1 MTEYGVSPAFVFS
14 RHTTNYSAADF
25 QDSLH
30 AARNLGFTLFEPEI
44 HHPERVEEWLN
55 GGGERVA
62 RLARELDL
70 GVSQFVAHF
79 LMHGFASRTRLA
91 NHSDLEALK
100 RVAEVAARFPRCRVL
115 ALPLARF
122 QPDDRADTLP
132 QAHAELWELLRSK
145 VAASLAITRAAGLRL
160 ALEILPYSLPVNT
173 EGFLRLAG
181 EIGSPDLGINLDTG
195 HAWAQREV
203 MELLP
208 SKLNGRIFG
217 VHLKDNNSDVN
228 LPLAPGKGTIPWVPF
243 LRNLR
248 TSGYRGSLD
257 IEIGCAPD
265 RVAAEYSDGLNYL
278 KSLNL
283 DDAVA

>member
-1 MTEYGVSPAFVFS
+1 VTEYGVSPAFVFS

-25 QDSLH
+25 QESLH
-30 AARNLGFTLFEPEI
+30 AARNLGFDVFEPEI
-44 HHPERVEEWLN
+44 FHPERLEEWLN

-62 RLARELDL
+62 HLATDLDL

-79 LMHGFASRTRLA
+79 LMHGFACRARLA
-91 NHSDLEALK
+91 DHSDLEALK
-100 RVAEVAARFPRCRVL
+100 QVAEVATRFPRCKVL

-122 QPDDRADTLP
+122 QPEAADASRS
-132 QAHAELWELLRSK
+132 AHAELWGLLRNK

-160 ALEILPYSLPVNT
+160 ALEVLPYSLPVNP
-173 EGFLRLAG
+173 EGFLRLAA

-208 SKLNGRIFG
+208 SKLNVRIFG
-217 VHLKDNNSDVN
+217 VHLKDNNSDTN
-228 LPLAPGKGTIPWVPF
+228 LPLAPGKGTIPWRPF

-248 TSGYRGSLD
+248 AAGYTGSLD

-265 RVAAEYSDGLNYL
+265 RVAAEYTDGLNYL

-283 DDAVA
+283 DATAA